1 MSQDSTSVFISVQ
14 QYIAYM
20 LSRLY
25 AIPCSSVRLSVH
37 PSVRLVDHRKG
48 WS

>member
-1 MSQDSTSVFISVQ
+1 MSQDSTSVFISAQ

-25 AIPCSSVRLSVH
+25 AIACSSVC
-37 PSVRLVDHRKG
+37 PSVCQTG
-48 WS
+48 GS